1 MIRTDLTEEMLGD
14 EGVVRAYKSL
24 ARVERAF
31 RSLKTVVLNLR
42 PIFHRRERRVRAH
55 LFLCML
61 AYYFEWHTSR
71 RLGPLLFAEE
81 GGPSRAGS
89 SLARRSAHGRRDA
102 KIARARRLE
111 GRLPPQSFPDL
122 LASLAPLTA
131 VELMY
136 RVRPDSTTQLIVGES
151 WG

>member
-1 MIRTDLTEEMLGD
+1 MPQ
-14 EGVVRAYKSL
+14 GVVRAYKSL
-24 ARVERAF
+24 AWVERAF
-31 RSLKTVVLNLR
+31 RSLKTVVLKLR
-42 PIFHRRERRVRAH
+42 PIFRWRECRVRAH

-102 KIARARRLE
+102 KIAHARRWRA
-111 GRLPPQSFPDL
+111 GCHCR
-122 LASLAPLTA
+122 ASRTCWQAW
-131 VELMY
+131 
-136 RVRPDSTTQLIVGES
+136 RR
-151 WG
+151 